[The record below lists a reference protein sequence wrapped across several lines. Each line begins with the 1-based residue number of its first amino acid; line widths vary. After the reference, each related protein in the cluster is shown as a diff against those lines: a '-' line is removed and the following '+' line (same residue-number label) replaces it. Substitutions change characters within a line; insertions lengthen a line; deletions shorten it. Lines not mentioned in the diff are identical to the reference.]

1 MINFPNQEKAENNIV
16 KKENT
21 PRRRGY
27 GGRSAEA
34 LIDERRQRLMAAALE
49 LFGTQ
54 GYASTSIDR
63 ICSEAKVTTRH
74 FYEQF
79 ADKEALLITVFEK
92 IMEETQVH
100 VLTVLMDQKLPTE
113 GRLFAALDAFMEAQL
128 NDPRRARLTTTE
140 VLGVSSATE
149 ARRNAVMN
157 RFAQLIEIYINT
169 LVNNGVLPARN
180 YRILAIGIVGAMHEL
195 QIAWLNPVNNLTR
208 ENLEQEVRFLG
219 HTFLKGAAA
228 VSMP

>member
-140 VLGVSSATE
+140 VLGVSSTTE
-149 ARRNAVMN
+149 ARRNAVMS
-157 RFAQLIEIYINT
+157 RFAQLVEIYINT
-169 LVNNGVLPARN
+169 LVNNGELPARN

-195 QIAWLNPVNNLTR
+195 QIAWLNSANNLTR
-208 ENLEQEVRFLG
+208 ENLEQELRFLG
-219 HTFLKGAAA
+219 HAFLKGAAA